1 MFSYHPCKIADIKQY
16 KLPTRYLLSFFRKD
30 CDPLLTTVETCYR
43 IKNLTFLLFQFS
55 HLSFVN
61 ITHIADNRDTIIRI
75 VLDNFPSDFHPSWF
89 IIIFAF
95 HADLHLSIRAVIS
108 DQILEL
114 LHVLFTHVWQ
124 NNLRPETI
132 HIPHAVMIPAVDD
145 FNRAVFLSV
154 CKEFIV
160 GTFQGNSV
168 MFLFFHQLFFHCHF
182 NLCQILNNFVQFIN
196 LSNIGR
202 SKRNQSIHASTNRIH
217 QSIDW
222 SGQIGNHKEH
232 DNNTN
237 RSTDQ
242 NGCQNSL
249 IQLIS

>member
-1 MFSYHPCKIADIKQY
+1 
-16 KLPTRYLLSFFRKD
+16 
-30 CDPLLTTVETCYR
+30 
-43 IKNLTFLLFQFS
+43 
-55 HLSFVN
+55 
-61 ITHIADNRDTIIRI
+61 
-75 VLDNFPSDFHPSWF
+75 
-89 IIIFAF
+89 
-95 HADLHLSIRAVIS
+95 
-108 DQILEL
+108 
-114 LHVLFTHVWQ
+114 
-124 NNLRPETI
+124 
-132 HIPHAVMIPAVDD
+132 MIPAVDD

-232 DNNTN
+232 DNDTN

-249 IQLIS
+249 IQLISKRKQRIFRNKTTQNPVSVFIWNVTTIQFHSRYCTVNSLGTY